1 MVWADVAAVAA
12 GSEYAGAAVAD
23 LTALLGVL

>member
-1 MVWADVAAVAA
+1 VAAVAA